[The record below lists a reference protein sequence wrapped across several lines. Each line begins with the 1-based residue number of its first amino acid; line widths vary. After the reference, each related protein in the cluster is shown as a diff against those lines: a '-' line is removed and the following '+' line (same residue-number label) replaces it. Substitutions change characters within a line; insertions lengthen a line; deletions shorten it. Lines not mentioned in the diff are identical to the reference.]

1 MPRALNSVSQMVE
14 RVLSE
19 QLKTIGE
26 TVKSEATAL
35 GTLFQRDEATLA
47 KEWLVKHSRVCRCSS
62 LLVPF
67 HPNNQGCSVFMQ
79 LDANEDESGSA

>member
-1 MPRALNSVSQMVE
+1 MVVTAMDNWTYKSFTMPRALKSVSQMVE

-35 GTLFQRDEATLA
+35 GTLFQTDEATLA
-47 KEWLVKHSRVCRCSS
+47 KERLMKDSRVCRCRR
-62 LLVPF
+62 
-67 HPNNQGCSVFMQ
+67 
-79 LDANEDESGSA
+79 